1 MTNKQQSKEEIEEI
15 KKQMRDLMNVV
26 TPKHLYDYLNQHVIG
41 QYEAKKL
48 ISVAVYNHYKRF
60 CDSIY
65 GYTNDVEDNP
75 YKDVTI
81 EKSNVIC
88 AGPTGCG
95 KTYMLRMLAKYLNIP
110 FYISD
115 ASGLTQAGY
124 VGDDVENCVLG
135 ALRDCNFNVQAA
147 QHAIIVL
154 DEFDKLSRKGE
165 STSITRDVGGEGVQ
179 QSLLKLVEGHKVQV
193 PPNGGRKHPEQE
205 CIEVDTTNILFFGIG
220 AFEGLDKIIERRKN
234 KKTIGFNSVMNND
247 NADNEEEDLLSDITT
262 EDLKKFGIIPEL
274 IGRFPLVTHV
284 KPLTEEEMYQVLTE
298 PKNSIIK
305 QYQKMMWIDNIDLI
319 FEEKALRLIAKN
331 ASEKKTGARALRG
344 VIDKVLAELMF
355 EYGGY
360 HFTPIRKFQKKEGDF
375 FAISK
380 RLASDPNLGLCT
392 YQGRQK
398 VPYDYKGFY
407 AISTDKECDVFRCEE
422 NGLLYVPGKNEL
434 FIYHEPKQKKR
445 NSIADALS
453 KPRNVTDITGISSGR
468 QSSAPER

>member
-1 MTNKQQSKEEIEEI
+1 MVNKQQSKEEIEEI

-115 ASGLTQAGY
+115 ASSLTQAGY

-179 QSLLKLVEGHKVQV
+179 QSLLKLVEGYKVQV

-234 KKTIGFNSVMNND
+234 KKAIGFNNVMNNG

-305 QYQKMMWIDNIDLI
+305 QYQKMMWIDNIDLT

-360 HFTPIRKFQKKEGDF
+360 NEKKIKLVVTEEMVNKY
-375 FAISK
+375 IE
-380 RLASDPNLGLCT
+380 
-392 YQGRQK
+392 
-398 VPYDYKGFY
+398 
-407 AISTDKECDVFRCEE
+407 DKEI
-422 NGLLYVPGKNEL
+422 LGK
-434 FIYHEPKQKKR
+434 KV
-445 NSIADALS
+445 A
-453 KPRNVTDITGISSGR
+453 
-468 QSSAPER
+468 

>member
-179 QSLLKLVEGHKVQV
+179 QSLLKLVEGYKVQV

-234 KKTIGFNSVMNND
+234 KKVIGFNSVMNNG

-319 FEEKALRLIAKN
+319 FEEKALKLIAKN

-360 HFTPIRKFQKKEGDF
+360 NEKKIKLVVTEEMVNKY
-375 FAISK
+375 IE
-380 RLASDPNLGLCT
+380 
-392 YQGRQK
+392 
-398 VPYDYKGFY
+398 
-407 AISTDKECDVFRCEE
+407 DKEI
-422 NGLLYVPGKNEL
+422 LGK
-434 FIYHEPKQKKR
+434 KV
-445 NSIADALS
+445 A
-453 KPRNVTDITGISSGR
+453 
-468 QSSAPER
+468 

>member
-1 MTNKQQSKEEIEEI
+1 MADKQQQSKEEIEEI

-41 QYEAKKL
+41 QEEAKKL

-110 FYISD
+110 FYIADS
-115 ASGLTQAGY
+115 SSFTQAGY

-147 QHAIIVL
+147 EHAIIVL

-165 STSITRDVGGEGVQ
+165 NTSITRDVGGEGVQ

-193 PPNGGRKHPEQE
+193 PPNGGRKHPEQQ

-220 AFEGLDKIIERRKN
+220 AFEGLDKIIEKRKN
-234 KKTIGFNSVMNND
+234 RKTIGFNTLVGNSTIEDDDLLLIMSDGALISGEDILREKLAEHKMTQKSCQEFV
-247 NADNEEEDLLSDITT
+247 EDLLDTIVSHADDEFDDDISLVMVR
-262 EDLKKFGIIPEL
+262 LKGGI
-274 IGRFPLVTHV
+274 
-284 KPLTEEEMYQVLTE
+284 
-298 PKNSIIK
+298 
-305 QYQKMMWIDNIDLI
+305 
-319 FEEKALRLIAKN
+319 
-331 ASEKKTGARALRG
+331 
-344 VIDKVLAELMF
+344 
-355 EYGGY
+355 
-360 HFTPIRKFQKKEGDF
+360 
-375 FAISK
+375 
-380 RLASDPNLGLCT
+380 
-392 YQGRQK
+392 
-398 VPYDYKGFY
+398 
-407 AISTDKECDVFRCEE
+407 
-422 NGLLYVPGKNEL
+422 
-434 FIYHEPKQKKR
+434 
-445 NSIADALS
+445 
-453 KPRNVTDITGISSGR
+453 
-468 QSSAPER
+468 

>member
-1 MTNKQQSKEEIEEI
+1 MQKSEQIIKKFTNKWEISDYQILTDDGFVDVVNLYQTIPYEEYVIKTSSKELKCADKHIIFRDNFEEAFVDELIKGDKIITCDGIEEI
-15 KKQMRDLMNVV
+15 VSIENTQHKEEMYDFELCEES
-26 TPKHLYDYLNQHVIG
+26 KHRY
-41 QYEAKKL
+41 
-48 ISVAVYNHYKRF
+48 
-60 CDSIY
+60 
-65 GYTNDVEDNP
+65 YTNGILSHN
-75 YKDVTI
+75 
-81 EKSNVIC
+81 
-88 AGPTGCG
+88 
-95 KTYMLRMLAKYLNIP
+95 TYMLRMLAKYLNIP

-124 VGDDVENCVLG
+124 VGDDVENWVLG

-262 EDLKKFGIIPEL
+262 EDLKKFGLIPEL

-360 HFTPIRKFQKKEGDF
+360 HEKKIKLVVTEEMVN
-375 FAISK
+375 K
-380 RLASDPNLGLCT
+380 
-392 YQGRQK
+392 Y
-398 VPYDYKGFY
+398 VE
-407 AISTDKECDVFRCEE
+407 DKEI
-422 NGLLYVPGKNEL
+422 LGK
-434 FIYHEPKQKKR
+434 KV
-445 NSIADALS
+445 A
-453 KPRNVTDITGISSGR
+453 
-468 QSSAPER
+468 